1 MTDPAAPAFVSETP
15 VNPYSL
21 LEAVNRASRSASLAW
36 LALLGVM
43 AYLSVAVAGISHRDL
58 LLDTDVVLPILQ
70 TKIGLK
76 PFFVVAPLLFV
87 LLHLAVI
94 GQMALVARTALEF
107 ASAIRLLEVS
117 DARTHPL
124 RHELDNFC
132 LVQAIAGP
140 ERSRIIGALLQALA
154 WLTLVLLP
162 VGLLLYVQ
170 AAFLPYHAV
179 TITFVH
185 RLAVLADLALLAL
198 VGIFLLRPET
208 SFFWALAGACRQHV
222 VAVVLAAVSLAGIAA
237 SSLFLATIPGER
249 LDQLKLLDAARLAV
263 AGGLQSALGQ
273 ALPVRGSL
281 LGPDAAFLPRNLIVS
296 DLDLTAGQA
305 FPAERPSINLRGRD
319 LRFAKFDRSDL
330 RGADLSGANLDGAS
344 FVHADLRHATMQCVE
359 SPVRTPSEHRH
370 GAACTSARNAN
381 FARARLAAAN
391 LVGIDLREANLQGAH
406 LEDAQLRGA
415 ILSAANL
422 SQASLERANFSGGAQ
437 MRGAEFS
444 GASLQGADL
453 SGAQLQ
459 LANFSGARMQ
469 AADLS
474 AAGLEGA
481 QLRNAELDG
490 ANLARSILY
499 AVELTGA
506 RLAGADLTAATVWR
520 TAPPASEQAAL
531 ADLTG
536 IVLRPPRDQE
546 LAQLNASSRTDD
558 ASRQVR
564 LAEDPGRHG
573 SASESKTWAASVEQ
587 LGWQSLAKPRTAN
600 DAEQFKSRLT
610 GYLIRLMCLSRWA
623 NGAVAAGIARRA
635 MAPGFSGDLAAIHE
649 RLKSAECPASA
660 NIGPRLMHE
669 LGVAVEL
676 ARASD

>member
-1 MTDPAAPAFVSETP
+1 MTDPAAPAIVSETP

-21 LEAVNRASRSASLAW
+21 LEAVNRASRSGNLAW
-36 LALLGVM
+36 LALIGVM
-43 AYLSVAVAGISHRDL
+43 AYLSVAVAGITHRDL

-87 LLHLAVI
+87 LLHLVVI

-107 ASAIRLLEVS
+107 AGAIRLLEVS

-124 RHELDNFC
+124 RYELDNFF

-140 ERSRIIGALLQALA
+140 ERSRIIGATLQVLA

-170 AAFLPYHAV
+170 TAFLPYHAL

-208 SFFWALAGACRQHV
+208 SFFSALAGACRQHV
-222 VAVVLAAVSLAGIAA
+222 VAVVLAAVSFAGIAA
-237 SSLFLATIPGER
+237 ASLFLATIPGER
-249 LDQLKLLDAARLAV
+249 LDQLKPFAAARLAI
-263 AGGLQSALGQ
+263 AGGLKSALGQ
-273 ALPVRGSL
+273 ALPLRGSL
-281 LGPDAAFLPRNLIVS
+281 LGPDVAFLPRNLIVS

-330 RGADLSGANLDGAS
+330 RGADFSGANLAGAS
-344 FVHADLRHATMQCVE
+344 FVHADLRHATMQCAE
-359 SPVRTPSEHRH
+359 SPLRTPSEHRH
-370 GAACTSARNAN
+370 GPACTSARHAN
-381 FARARLAAAN
+381 FQRARLAAAN
-391 LVGIDLREANLQGAH
+391 LAGIDLREANLQGAH
-406 LEDAQLRGA
+406 LEDAHLRGA

-422 SQASLERANFSGGAQ
+422 SQASLERANFGEAQ
-437 MRGAEFS
+437 MRGTEFS

-499 AVELTGA
+499 GVELTGA
-506 RLAGADLTAATVWR
+506 RLAGADLTAAAIWR

-558 ASRQVR
+558 ASRQAR
-564 LAEDPGRHG
+564 LAEDPGRPG
-573 SASESKTWAASVEQ
+573 SALESKTWAASAEQ

-623 NGAVAAGIARRA
+623 DGAVAAGIARRA

-649 RLKSAECPASA
+649 RLKSAECPASP

>member
-1 MTDPAAPAFVSETP
+1 
-15 VNPYSL
+15 
-21 LEAVNRASRSASLAW
+21 
-36 LALLGVM
+36 
-43 AYLSVAVAGISHRDL
+43 
-58 LLDTDVVLPILQ
+58 
-70 TKIGLK
+70 
-76 PFFVVAPLLFV
+76 
-87 LLHLAVI
+87 
-94 GQMALVARTALEF
+94 
-107 ASAIRLLEVS
+107 
-117 DARTHPL
+117 
-124 RHELDNFC
+124 
-132 LVQAIAGP
+132 
-140 ERSRIIGALLQALA
+140 
-154 WLTLVLLP
+154 
-162 VGLLLYVQ
+162 LYVQ
-170 AAFLPYHAV
+170 TAFLPYHAV

-222 VAVVLAAVSLAGIAA
+222 VAVVLAAVSFAGIAA

-249 LDQLKLLDAARLAV
+249 LDQLQLFAAARLAI
-263 AGGLQSALGQ
+263 AGGLKSALGQ
-273 ALPVRGSL
+273 ALPPVRGSL

-330 RGADLSGANLDGAS
+330 RGADLSGANLAGAS

-359 SPVRTPSEHRH
+359 SPLRTPSEHRH
-370 GAACTSARNAN
+370 GPACTSARNAN

-391 LVGIDLREANLQGAH
+391 LAGIDLREANLQGAH
-406 LEDAQLRGA
+406 LEEAHLRGA

-422 SQASLERANFSGGAQ
+422 SQASLERANFGGAQ

-453 SGAQLQ
+453 SDAQLQ

-490 ANLARSILY
+490 ANLARSTLY
-499 AVELTGA
+499 GVELSGA
-506 RLAGADLTAATVWR
+506 RLAGADLTAAAVWR

-558 ASRQVR
+558 ASRQLR
-564 LAEDPGRHG
+564 PAEDPGRPG
-573 SASESKTWAASVEQ
+573 SASESKAWAASAEQ

-610 GYLIRLMCLSRWA
+610 GYLMRLMCLSRWA
-623 NGAVAAGIARRA
+623 DGAVAAGIARRA

-649 RLKSAECPASA
+649 RLKSAECPASP
-660 NIGPRLMHE
+660 NIGARLMHE

>member
-1 MTDPAAPAFVSETP
+1 MTDPAAPAIVSETP

-36 LALLGVM
+36 LALLAVM

-76 PFFVVAPLLFV
+76 PFLVLAPLLFV
-87 LLHLAVI
+87 LLHLTVI
-94 GQMALVARTALEF
+94 ARMALVARTALEF
-107 ASAIRLLEVS
+107 AGAIRLLEVS

-124 RHELDNFC
+124 RHELDTFFV
-132 LVQAIAGP
+132 VQAIAGP
-140 ERSRIIGALLQALA
+140 ERSRIIGALLHALA

-162 VGLLLYVQ
+162 ICLLLYVQ
-170 AAFLPYHAV
+170 TAFLPYHAI

-208 SFFWALAGACRQHV
+208 SFFWALVGACRQHGF
-222 VAVVLAAVSLAGIAA
+222 AVLLAAVSLAGIAA
-237 SSLFLATIPGER
+237 ASLFLATIPGER
-249 LDQLKLLDAARLAV
+249 LDQANLFAAARLAI
-263 AGGLQSALGQ
+263 AGGLRSALGH
-273 ALPVRGSL
+273 APPVNGSL
-281 LGPDAAFLPRNLIVS
+281 LGPDAAFWPRNLIVS
-296 DLDLTAGQA
+296 DLDLVAGQA
-305 FPAERPSINLRGRD
+305 LPAARPSINLRGRD

-344 FVHADLRHATMQCVE
+344 FVGADLRGAIMQCFD
-359 SPVRTPSEHRH
+359 SPVPTPSEDRH
-370 GAACTSARNAN
+370 GPACTSARKAN
-381 FARARLAAAN
+381 FARARLAAAK
-391 LVGIDLREANLQGAH
+391 LAGIDLREANLEAAH
-406 LEDAQLRGA
+406 LEDAHLPGA
-415 ILSAANL
+415 ILSGANL
-422 SQASLERANFSGGAQ
+422 SQANLARANFSGGAQ
-437 MRGAEFS
+437 LRGAELS
-444 GASLQGADL
+444 GACLQGTDL

-490 ANLARSILY
+490 ANLAHSILY

-506 RLAGADLTAATVWR
+506 RLAGADLTAAAVWR
-520 TAPPASEQAAL
+520 TAPPASEQATL
-531 ADLTG
+531 ADMTR
-536 IVLRPPRDQE
+536 IVLRPPRDHE
-546 LAQLNASSRTDD
+546 LAQLSASSRSDE

-564 LAEDPGRHG
+564 LAEDPGRPG
-573 SASESKTWAASVEQ
+573 SASETRTWAASAEQ
-587 LGWQSLAKPRTAN
+587 QGWLSLAKPRTASEA
-600 DAEQFKSRLT
+600 DQFKSRLT

-623 NGAVAAGIARRA
+623 DGAVAAGIARRA

-649 RLKSAECPASA
+649 RLKSAECPASP
-660 NIGPRLMHE
+660 NVGPRLMHE